1 MCRTETRLAPTT
13 TFLRF
18 QAPRPGAGGF
28 GRHRA
33 GTDHATAPP
42 RDGPTEPS
50 ASLIRP
56 SLGVESN
63 GFLRVTCSCSE
74 EPGPAS
80 QRGFWRTRGCG
91 LGCPLPEIKPPSAS
105 LYDLFRVFL
114 LPPAPAPRPKTTH
127 VTPEVT
133 PRGGSISLR
142 VQNSVELS
150 RGGCRDLE
158 DGPNRR
164 TEARG
169 KL

>member
-1 MCRTETRLAPTT
+1 MENMPVSYVPHGDSPGSNDNIPPVSS
-13 TFLRF
+13 
-18 QAPRPGAGGF
+18 APRPGAGGF

-33 GTDHATAPP
+33 GTDHATVPP

-74 EPGPAS
+74 EPGPVS

-91 LGCPLPEIKPPSAS
+91 LGCHLPEIKPPSAS
-105 LYDLFRVFL
+105 LYDLFCVFL

-133 PRGGSISLR
+133 PRGGSIFPSCPEF
-142 VQNSVELS
+142 SGSEPS
-150 RGGCRDLE
+150 CFWTSYIDLI
-158 DGPNRR
+158 
-164 TEARG
+164 
-169 KL
+169 

>member
-133 PRGGSISLR
+133 PRGGSIFLR

-150 RGGCRDLE
+150 RGATGRQT
-158 DGPNRR
+158 RHR
-164 TEARG
+164 
-169 KL
+169 K